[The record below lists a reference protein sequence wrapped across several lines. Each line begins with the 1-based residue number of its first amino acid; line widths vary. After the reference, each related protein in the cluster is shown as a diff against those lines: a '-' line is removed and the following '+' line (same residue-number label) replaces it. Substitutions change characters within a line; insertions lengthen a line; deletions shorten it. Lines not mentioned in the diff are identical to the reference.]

1 MKNANNLHCPQKNS
15 TVTFENNKNS
25 PLYKHGNHVRN
36 KFYPWLLKVGL
47 YMGWANPIF
56 SVNRVG
62 NKSSQT

>member
-25 PLYKHGNHVRN
+25 PLYKHGNHVHN

-47 YMGWANPIF
+47 YIG
-56 SVNRVG
+56 
-62 NKSSQT
+62 